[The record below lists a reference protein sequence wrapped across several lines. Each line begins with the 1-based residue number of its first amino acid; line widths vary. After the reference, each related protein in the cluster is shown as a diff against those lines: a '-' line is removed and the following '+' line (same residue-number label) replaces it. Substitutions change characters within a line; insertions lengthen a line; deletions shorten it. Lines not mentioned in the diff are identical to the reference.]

1 MRTWPLY
8 DADATM
14 VVPKPHYLLE
24 TAFISYFLR
33 KVSWFIEI
41 ANIGRI
47 AEIYHNDSIGTLI

>member
-1 MRTWPLY
+1 MTLTQQWWY
-8 DADATM
+8 
-14 VVPKPHYLLE
+14 YLLE